1 VKKPASFLLALFL
14 LALAVPA
21 VAQQPQQPPPTP
33 TPTPEERLRRSW
45 NDTMKKLVEMAED
58 FPEDKYTFKP
68 HPDSRSFGEELTHV
82 AAVNTRLARQAKGE
96 AVDNTALQK
105 EFVYVSKADT
115 VTKLKK
121 SVEDVKAVVEAPDCL
136 RLIGALEHA
145 GEEYGKLTI
154 HYRVNGLV
162 PPRSRRQAEN

>member
-1 VKKPASFLLALFL
+1 MKKPVSLLFVLL
-14 LALAVPA
+14 LALALP
-21 VAQQPQQPPPTP
+21 VAAQQQPP
-33 TPTPEERLRRSW
+33 PTPEERLRRSW

-58 FPEDKYTFKP
+58 FPEDRYTFKP
-68 HPDSRSFGEELTHV
+68 HADSRSFGEELTHV

-96 AVDNTALQK
+96 TVDNTALQK
-105 EFVYVSKADT
+105 EFTYVSKADT
-115 VTKLKK
+115 VAKLKK
-121 SVEDVKAVVEAPDCL
+121 SVEDVKVVVDAPDCL

-162 PPRSRRQAEN
+162 PPRSRRQGED